1 MDTAVLISCMALTA
15 TLLIVLLL
23 LCRLVQ
29 PHDIAWFLSSREDKL
44 KLSKMRLYNA
54 NGYLMHSGSEILLG
68 STGSF
73 QRFDSV
79 DRDYKPQ
86 YGPRSGISFPSW
98 RNSTEEPDI
107 PPQPL
112 RPAPSPREAKLSRE
126 KPILRQISEPK
137 APTSRT
143 VFISPIP
150 RPVPRKQHSAPI
162 SFPLLISPQDKQS
175 NKTVRPPDQTVP
187 VTQHLSCTN
196 PFLNTSQQQE
206 ELLHGISKSSHQQ
219 VSPLVPSP
227 LTVPNSAV
235 SSSSEFHPLKSANN
249 PFIDSPQ
256 PQQQFCVFNFDPA
269 MVQSLFNQDDT
280 LRGTHKRINNLRRMS
295 RLIESNQLLLN
306 IYQQFNRTISE
317 QAELPL
323 VVTPHVSKPLMP
335 STTPVAT
342 QLPVTSSDATRTS
355 TAETSVEAQPAS
367 LSPVSEFSTIFS
379 KPPLISPR
387 VSSSGR
393 SSPCKYRD
401 SPRSDITESIRV
413 PTVSRSIKHIL
424 RNRSYS
430 ETEFSQRKLIKS
442 QAILSASDGHP
453 QQASASN
460 SCSVPPSPLAKNA
473 SYKDLSQ
480 YQWGSA
486 GANVG
491 SASCG
496 YLYSSR
502 DSLQK
507 TVSESFLEQ
516 YSLTQ
521 HRESNESAAELPM
534 RYGIH
539 SSGIDSFRT
548 EHNPGTVLPSSSCES
563 VASESSV
570 VFTDLI
576 RSPSHPAAGYLCIGL
591 QLGRYEHG
599 YTTDDREELL
609 VTVREAKDLVL
620 SPEVDEL
627 DTFVKV
633 LLIPAD
639 GTARQTKVCKHAK
652 QPSYQETFSFWI
664 SNRKAVRHSLWFYLY
679 LNSANSQTLIG
690 EAEIHIDENIQLPV
704 TNWMKLIDPSHRN
717 LGLGELMLSL
727 SYLPTAERLT
737 VVVVKARNL
746 ALKNRGSGSALRAS
760 GSNEPKALDN
770 EMALESDGAG
780 NVFVKVYLLQN
791 DRKISK
797 KKTSVKRAEQFPIYN
812 EAIIFSLPPYM
823 LNVVQIR
830 LSVVQMVQRVEAC
843 VSEDLGTNGR
853 KPSVDGV
860 TRKPSV
866 KLVSLGHVIIG
877 SGTTGKGLRHWHQML
892 TALRKPVAMWHG
904 LRSTSEQH
912 RRDKPNAN
920 DGRVKQRSDP
930 LE

>member
-162 SFPLLISPQDKQS
+162 SFPLLISPQEKQS
-175 NKTVRPPDQTVP
+175 NKTVRPPQTVP
-187 VTQHLSCTN
+187 VTQHHPCTN

-206 ELLHGISKSSHQQ
+206 ELLHGISKSCHQQ
-219 VSPLVPSP
+219 VSPLIPSP
-227 LTVPNSAV
+227 LTVPHSAV
-235 SSSSEFHPLKSANN
+235 SSSSEFHALKSANN
-249 PFIDSPQ
+249 PFIDSPVASSKTYDQPQQQ

-269 MVQSLFNQDDT
+269 MVQSLFNRPVPGVLEDDT

-317 QAELPL
+317 QPELPL

-335 STTPVAT
+335 LTSPIAT
-342 QLPVTSSDATRTS
+342 QLPVTSSDATQAS
-355 TAETSVEAQPAS
+355 TAETSVEAQPRS
-367 LSPVSEFSTIFS
+367 LSPVSEFSAIFS
-379 KPPLISPR
+379 KPPLMSPR
-387 VSSSGR
+387 VSSGDR

-442 QAILSASDGHP
+442 QAILSISDGYPH
-453 QQASASN
+453 QASASN
-460 SCSVPPSPLAKNA
+460 ACSVPPSPLAKNA

-521 HRESNESAAELPM
+521 HRESNETAGERQM
-534 RYGIH
+534 RYGIN
-539 SSGIDSFRT
+539 SSGIDSSRI
-548 EHNPGTVLPSSSCES
+548 EQNPGTVLPSSSCES

-576 RSPSHPAAGYLCIGL
+576 RSPSHPAAGYLCVGL
-591 QLGRYEHG
+591 QLGS
-599 YTTDDREELL
+599 TTDDREELL

-620 SPEVDEL
+620 TPEVDEV

-633 LLIPAD
+633 LLIPTD

-652 QPSYQETFSFWI
+652 QPSYQETFSYCI
-664 SNRKAVRHSLWFYLY
+664 SNRKAVRHSLWFYVY

-690 EAEIHIDENIQLPV
+690 EAEIQLDENVQLPV
-704 TNWMKLIDPSHRN
+704 TSWMKLIDPSHRN

-746 ALKNRGSGSALRAS
+746 ALKNRGI
-760 GSNEPKALDN
+760 NESK
-770 EMALESDGAG
+770 ALESETGLEPDGAG

-843 VSEDLGTNGR
+843 VSEDLSTNGR

-860 TRKPSV
+860 SRKPSV

-920 DGRVKQRSDP
+920 DGRVKQ
-930 LE
+930 

>member
-54 NGYLMHSGSEILLG
+54 NGYLE
-68 STGSF
+68 
-73 QRFDSV
+73 
-79 DRDYKPQ
+79 
-86 YGPRSGISFPSW
+86 
-98 RNSTEEPDI
+98 
-107 PPQPL
+107 
-112 RPAPSPREAKLSRE
+112 
-126 KPILRQISEPK
+126 
-137 APTSRT
+137 
-143 VFISPIP
+143 
-150 RPVPRKQHSAPI
+150 
-162 SFPLLISPQDKQS
+162 KQS
-175 NKTVRPPDQTVP
+175 NKTVRPPQTVP
-187 VTQHLSCTN
+187 VTQHQPCTN

-206 ELLHGISKSSHQQ
+206 ELLHGISKSCHQQ
-219 VSPLVPSP
+219 VSPLIPSP
-227 LTVPNSAV
+227 LTVPHSAV
-235 SSSSEFHPLKSANN
+235 SSSSEFHALKSANN
-249 PFIDSPQ
+249 PFIDSPVASSKTYDQPQQQ
-256 PQQQFCVFNFDPA
+256 PQQQFSVFNFDPA
-269 MVQSLFNQDDT
+269 MVQSLFNRPVPGGTQLLPSSNSTSTNITSTVGSSVSSSTEMAEQPTTAPPVLEDDT

-317 QAELPL
+317 QPELPL

-335 STTPVAT
+335 LTSPIAT
-342 QLPVTSSDATRTS
+342 QLPVTSSDATRAS
-355 TAETSVEAQPAS
+355 TAETSVEAQPRS
-367 LSPVSEFSTIFS
+367 LSPVSEFSAIFS
-379 KPPLISPR
+379 KPPLMSPR
-387 VSSSGR
+387 VSSGDR

-442 QAILSASDGHP
+442 QAILSISDGYPH
-453 QQASASN
+453 QASASN
-460 SCSVPPSPLAKNA
+460 ACSVPPSPLAKNA

-521 HRESNESAAELPM
+521 HRESNE
-534 RYGIH
+534 
-539 SSGIDSFRT
+539 T
-548 EHNPGTVLPSSSCES
+548 
-563 VASESSV
+563 
-570 VFTDLI
+570 
-576 RSPSHPAAGYLCIGL
+576 AGER
-591 QLGRYEHG
+591 QMS
-599 YTTDDREELL
+599 TTDDREELL

-620 SPEVDEL
+620 TPEVDEV

-633 LLIPAD
+633 LLIPTD

-652 QPSYQETFSFWI
+652 QPSYQETFSYWI
-664 SNRKAVRHSLWFYLY
+664 SNRKAVRHSLWFYVY

-690 EAEIHIDENIQLPV
+690 EAEIQLDENVQLPV
-704 TNWMKLIDPSHRN
+704 TSWMKLIDPSHRN

-746 ALKNRGSGSALRAS
+746 ALKNRGI
-760 GSNEPKALDN
+760 NESKALEN
-770 EMALESDGAG
+770 ETGLEPDGAG

-843 VSEDLGTNGR
+843 VSEDLSTNGR
-853 KPSVDGV
+853 KPSVDGIS
-860 TRKPSV
+860 RKPSV

-920 DGRVKQRSDP
+920 DGRVKQ
-930 LE
+930 